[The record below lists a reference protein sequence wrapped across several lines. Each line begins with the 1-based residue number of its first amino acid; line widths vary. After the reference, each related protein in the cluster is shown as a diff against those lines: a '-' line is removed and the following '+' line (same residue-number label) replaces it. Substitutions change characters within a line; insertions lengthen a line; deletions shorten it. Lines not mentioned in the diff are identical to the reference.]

1 MDIEVLQTIV
11 KRLERI
17 ENMIDART
25 QVTHDRYAEIKEE
38 LGEIKTSVMK
48 INTEQTDLQR
58 RVTSLEENKVWSTR
72 MILSTLFATL
82 LSFASTIIINLIK

>member
-1 MDIEVLQTIV
+1 MDIEVLQTII

-25 QVTHDRYAEIKEE
+25 QATHDRYAEIKTE
-38 LGEIKTSVMK
+38 LGEIKTNVMK